1 MCGIVGAIS
10 GRNITPVLID
20 GLKRLEYRGYD
31 SAGIAVIKQG
41 EQSYQLDLRRSV
53 GRVANLEAIA
63 NGCSGNTGI
72 AHTRWA
78 THGRPAE
85 HNAHPH
91 TSSHQVAV
99 VHNGIIENHE
109 GLRALQK
116 ERGFPFSSETDT
128 EVIVHQIDWHMQQG
142 TDLLNAVRKTVN
154 ELKGAYGLGV
164 VSKQETE
171 SLIAARNGSPLLIGL
186 GDDENFVASD
196 MSALIPVCK
205 QYIVLEDGDVAKITR
220 SDITIYDGQG
230 NLVERKIHTSTL
242 SDDETD
248 LEGYAHFMKKE
259 IHEQTRAVTETLEGR
274 LGANSV
280 LELPFGDNAREIFDA
295 AKEIKIV
302 ACGTS
307 FFAANVARYW
317 FDEFGVRCDVEIASE
332 YRYRK
337 HVVNDGT
344 LFVTISQ
351 SGETLDTMAA
361 LEMAKTLG
369 YSNTLCICNSP
380 ESSLVRASDLTIFTH
395 AGREI
400 GVAST
405 KAFTS
410 QLVTLLLLAIC
421 LRRRQV
427 GNGRSIDDTE
437 KELVNELRTL
447 PQQIEKTF
455 ELENDIIAMSKHF
468 ADKTN
473 ALFLGRGAH
482 YPIAMEGALKL
493 KEISYIHAEAY
504 AAGEL
509 KHGPLA
515 LIDENMPV
523 VAVAPNDELLEKL
536 KSNLQEVRARGGKL
550 FVFADV
556 NSGIESDENTQV
568 LNVAP
573 VNNTISPIIY
583 VIPLQLLSYH
593 VALLKGTDIDKPR
606 NLAKSV
612 TVE

>member
-1 MCGIVGAIS
+1 MCGIVGAVAS
-10 GRNITPVLID
+10 RDITPTLLD
-20 GLKRLEYRGYD
+20 GLRRLEYRGYD
-31 SAGIAVIKQG
+31 SAGLAVVNADG
-41 EQSYQLDLRRSV
+41 ALDLRRSV
-53 GRVANLEAIA
+53 GRVASLKAITEHVA
-63 NGCSGNTGI
+63 GHVGI

-78 THGRPAE
+78 THGKPAE
-85 HNAHPH
+85 NNAHPH
-91 TSSHQVAV
+91 TSSSQVAV
-99 VHNGIIENHE
+99 VHNGIIENHQE
-109 GLRALQK
+109 LRSRQREL
-116 ERGFPFSSETDT
+116 GFPFSSETDT

-142 TDLLNAVRKTVN
+142 KDLLAAVQTTVQ
-154 ELKGAYGLGV
+154 ELHGAYGLGV
-164 VSKQETE
+164 VSKLEPDT
-171 SLIAARNGSPLLIGL
+171 LIAARSGSPLLIGI
-186 GDDENFVASD
+186 GVNENFIASD
-196 MSALIPVCK
+196 MSALIPVSN
-205 QYIVLEDGDVAKITR
+205 QYMVMEDGDIAKVTSR
-220 SDITIYDGQG
+220 SIQIFDRNGDP
-230 NLVERKIHTSTL
+230 VERKVIVSNL
-242 SDDETD
+242 SDDETE
-248 LEGYAHFMKKE
+248 LEGYAHYMKKE
-259 IHEQTRAVTETLEGR
+259 IHEQTRAITETLEGR
-274 LGANSV
+274 LGADSV
-280 LELPFGDNAREIFDA
+280 LELPFGEQARDIFDRTR
-295 AKEIKIV
+295 EIKII

-307 FFAANVARYW
+307 YYAASVARYW
-317 FDEFGVRCDVEIASE
+317 FEEFGIKCDVEIASE

-361 LEMAKTLG
+361 LEMAKG
-369 YSNTLCICNSP
+369 MNYINTLCICNVP

-405 KAFTS
+405 KAFTT
-410 QLVTLLLLAIC
+410 QLVTLLLVAIC

-427 GNGRSIDDTE
+427 GDGRSIDAVETE
-437 KELVNELRTL
+437 IVNELRTL
-447 PQQIEKTF
+447 PQQIENVLD
-455 ELENDIIAMSKHF
+455 LEDQIIAMSKYFSNKEH
-468 ADKTN
+468 

-482 YPIAMEGALKL
+482 FPIAMEGALKL

-515 LIDENMPV
+515 LIDEDMPV

-536 KSNLQEVRARGGKL
+536 KSNLEEVRARGGKL
-550 FVFADV
+550 FVFADAE
-556 NSGIESDENTQV
+556 SGLQSDQQGMV

-573 VNNTISPIIY
+573 VNNYIAPILY
-583 VIPLQLLSYH
+583 VVPLQLLAYH

>member
-1 MCGIVGAIS
+1 MCGIVGAVGS
-10 GRNITPVLID
+10 RNVTPILID

-31 SAGIAVIKQG
+31 SAGLAVVDENQN
-41 EQSYQLDLRRSV
+41 LDLRRSV
-53 GRVANLEAIA
+53 GRVASLESICDSV
-63 NGCSGNTGI
+63 NGNIGV

-85 HNAHPH
+85 NNAHPH
-91 TSSHQVAV
+91 TSSSQVAV
-99 VHNGIIENHE
+99 VHNGIIENHNE
-109 GLRALQK
+109 LRDIQK
-116 ERGFPFSSETDT
+116 QQGFPFSSETDT

-142 TDLLNAVRKTVN
+142 QDLFGAVQNTVK
-154 ELKGAYGLGV
+154 ELHGAYGLGV
-164 VSKQETE
+164 VSKQEPDL
-171 SLIAARNGSPLLIGL
+171 LIAARSGSPLLIGL
-186 GDDENFVASD
+186 GDGENFIASD
-196 MSALIPVCK
+196 MSALIPVSQK
-205 QYIVLEDGDVAKITR
+205 YMVMEDGDIAIIT
-220 SDITIYDGQG
+220 STSIDIFDFDGTPVKREV
-230 NLVERKIHTSTL
+230 LISTL
-242 SDDETD
+242 SDDETKLD
-248 LEGYAHFMKKE
+248 GFAHYMKKE
-259 IHEQTRAVTETLEGR
+259 IHEQTRAITETLEGR
-274 LGANSV
+274 LGSDSV
-280 LELPFGDNAREIFDA
+280 LELPFGENARDIFDKT
-295 AKEIKIV
+295 KELKII

-307 FFAANVARYW
+307 YNAACVARYW
-317 FDEFGVRCDVEIASE
+317 FEEFGIKCDVEIASE

-369 YSNTLCICNSP
+369 YTNTLCICNVP

-405 KAFTS
+405 KAFTT

-421 LRRRQV
+421 LRRRRI
-427 GNGRSIDDTE
+427 GDGRSTDAMEAEI
-437 KELVNELRTL
+437 VQELRSL
-447 PQQIEKTF
+447 PQQIENALD
-455 ELENDIIAMSKHF
+455 LETDIIAMSKHF
-468 ADKTN
+468 ANKHHT
-473 ALFLGRGAH
+473 LFLGRGAH
-482 YPIAMEGALKL
+482 YPIAVEGALKL

-515 LIDENMPV
+515 LIDEDMPV

-536 KSNLQEVRARGGKL
+536 KSNLEEVRARGGKL
-550 FVFADV
+550 YVFADA
-556 NSGIESDENTQV
+556 NSGLESDDETMV
-568 LNVAP
+568 LKVAP
-573 VNNTISPIIY
+573 VNNYIAPVIY
-583 VIPLQLLSYH
+583 TIPLQLLSYH
-593 VALLKGTDIDKPR
+593 VALIKGTDIDKPR

>member
-1 MCGIVGAIS
+1 MCGIVGAVAK
-10 GRNITPVLID
+10 RNITPVLLD

-31 SAGIAVIKQG
+31 SAGLAVVDANNA
-41 EQSYQLDLRRSV
+41 LDLKRSV
-53 GRVANLEAIA
+53 GRVVNLEKI
-63 NGCSGNTGI
+63 SDDTVGNIGV

-85 HNAHPH
+85 RNAHPH

-99 VHNGIIENHE
+99 VHNGIIENHKE
-109 GLRALQK
+109 FRQQQK
-116 ERGFPFSSETDT
+116 EQGFVFSSETDT
-128 EVIVHQIDWHMQQG
+128 EVIVHQIDFHMQNG
-142 TDLLNAVRKTVN
+142 ADLFGAVQKTVS
-154 ELKGAYGLGV
+154 ELEGAYGLGV
-164 VSKQETE
+164 VSKHEPNV
-171 SLIAARNGSPLLIGL
+171 LVAARSGSPLLIGL
-186 GDDENFVASD
+186 GDGENFIASD
-196 MSALIPVCK
+196 MSALIPVAQK
-205 QYIVLEDGDVAKITR
+205 YMVLEDGDIALLTDKDVQIFDA
-220 SDITIYDGQG
+220 DGAP
-230 NLVERKIHTSTL
+230 VEREVRISTL

-248 LEGYAHFMKKE
+248 LGGFAHYMKKE
-259 IHEQTRAVTETLEGR
+259 IHEQTRAITETLEGR
-274 LGANSV
+274 LGADSI
-280 LELPFGDNAREIFDA
+280 LELPFGENARAIFDA
-295 AKEIKIV
+295 AKEIKII

-307 FFAANVARYW
+307 YNAACVARYW
-317 FDEFGVRCDVEIASE
+317 FEEFGIKCDVEIASE

-337 HVVNDGT
+337 HVVNEGT

-369 YSNTLCICNSP
+369 YSNTLCICNVP

-405 KAFTS
+405 KAFTT
-410 QLVTLLLLAIC
+410 QLVTLLMVAIC
-421 LRRRQV
+421 LRRRRV
-427 GNGRSIDDTE
+427 SKDDTLE
-437 KELVNELRTL
+437 QEIVQELRSL
-447 PQQIEKTF
+447 PQKIENALS
-455 ELENDIIAMSKHF
+455 LENDIIAMSKHF
-468 ADKTN
+468 ADKNHT
-473 ALFLGRGAH
+473 LFLGRGAH
-482 YPIAMEGALKL
+482 YPIAIEGALKL

-536 KSNLQEVRARGGKL
+536 KSNLEEVRARGGKL
-550 FVFADV
+550 YVFADV
-556 NSGIESDENTQV
+556 KSGLESDEETMV

-573 VNNTISPIIY
+573 VNNYIAPVIY
-583 VIPLQLLSYH
+583 TIPLQLLSYH

>member
-1 MCGIVGAIS
+1 MCGIVGAIAS
-10 GRNITPVLID
+10 RDITPILID

-31 SAGIAVIKQG
+31 SAGLAVIAKNG
-41 EQSYQLDLRRSV
+41 DLDLRRSV
-53 GRVANLEAIA
+53 GRVAGLEAISDDV
-63 NGCSGNTGI
+63 SGHIGI

-78 THGRPAE
+78 THGRPAL

-91 TSSHQVAV
+91 TSSQQVAV
-99 VHNGIIENHE
+99 VHNGIIENHQE
-109 GLRALQK
+109 LRVQQTQK
-116 ERGFPFSSETDT
+116 GFVFSSETDT
-128 EVIVHQIDWHMQQG
+128 EVIVHQIDMHMQAG
-142 TDLLNAVRKTVN
+142 ADLLTAVQNTVD
-154 ELKGAYGLGV
+154 EIRGAYGLGV
-164 VSKQETE
+164 ISKHDN
-171 SLIAARNGSPLLIGL
+171 SRLIAARSGSPLLIGL
-186 GDDENFVASD
+186 ADGENFIASD
-196 MSALIPVCK
+196 MSALIPVCSN
-205 QYIVLEDGDVAKITR
+205 YMVLEDGDIADITR
-220 SDITIYDGQG
+220 DSVTIYDRDR
-230 NLVERKIHTSTL
+230 NVVERKVLVSTL

-248 LEGYAHFMKKE
+248 LEGYTHFMKKE
-259 IHEQTRAVTETLEGR
+259 IHEQTRAITETLEGR

-280 LELPFGDNAREIFDA
+280 LEIPFGENAKEIFDA
-295 AKEIKIV
+295 TKALKII

-307 FFAANVARYW
+307 YNAACVARYW
-317 FDEFGVRCDVEIASE
+317 FEEFGIRCDVEIASE

-337 HVVNDGT
+337 HVVDDGT

-361 LEMAKTLG
+361 LEMAKGLG
-369 YSNTLCICNSP
+369 YTNTLCICNAP

-405 KAFTS
+405 KAFTT

-421 LRRRQV
+421 LRRRALGLDSEGDSV
-427 GNGRSIDDTE
+427 EHEIVR
-437 KELVNELRTL
+437 ELRTL
-447 PQQIEKTF
+447 PNQIEHALN
-455 ELENDIIAMSKHF
+455 LEDEIIAMAKHF
-468 ADKTN
+468 ANKHHS
-473 ALFLGRGAH
+473 LFLGRGAH
-482 YPIAMEGALKL
+482 FPIAVEGALKL

-515 LIDENMPV
+515 LVDEDMPV

-536 KSNLQEVRARGGKL
+536 KSNLEEVRARGGRL
-550 FVFADV
+550 YVFADV
-556 NSGIESDENTQV
+556 NSGIESDDETMV

-573 VNNTISPIIY
+573 VNNFIAPIIY
-583 VIPLQLLSYH
+583 TIPLQLLAYH

>member
-1 MCGIVGAIS
+1 V
-10 GRNITPVLID
+10 T
-20 GLKRLEYRGYD
+20 LK
-31 SAGIAVIKQG
+31 
-41 EQSYQLDLRRSV
+41 LRASTV
-53 GRVANLEAIA
+53 
-63 NGCSGNTGI
+63 
-72 AHTRWA
+72 
-78 THGRPAE
+78 
-85 HNAHPH
+85 
-91 TSSHQVAV
+91 
-99 VHNGIIENHE
+99 IENHE
-109 GLRALQK
+109 QLRALQK

-142 TDLLNAVRKTVN
+142 ADLLLAVQKTAV
-154 ELKGAYGLGV
+154 ELEGAYGLGV
-164 VSKQETE
+164 VSKLEPDT
-171 SLIAARNGSPLLIGL
+171 LVAARSGSPLLIGL
-186 GDDENFVASD
+186 GENENFIASD
-196 MSALIPVCK
+196 MSALIPVAQK
-205 QYIVLEDGDVAKITR
+205 YIVMEDGDIAKVTR
-220 SDITIYDGQG
+220 EKVTIYDRKL
-230 NLVERKIHTSTL
+230 NEVERETLVSTL

-259 IHEQTRAVTETLEGR
+259 IHEQTRAITETLEGR

-280 LELPFGDNAREIFDA
+280 LELPFGEDARDIFDQ

-307 FFAANVARYW
+307 YYAASVARYW
-317 FDEFGVRCDVEIASE
+317 FDEFGIKCDVEIASE

-337 HVVNDGT
+337 HVVSDGT
-344 LFVTISQ
+344 LFLTISQ

-405 KAFTS
+405 KAFTT

-421 LRRRQV
+421 LRRRKV
-427 GNGRSIDDTE
+427 GDGRSIDVVE
-437 KELVNELRTL
+437 KELINELRSL
-447 PQQIEKTF
+447 PQQIENAL
-455 ELENDIIAMSKHF
+455 ELEPQIIAMSKHF

-550 FVFADV
+550 YVFADV
-556 NSGIESDENTQV
+556 DSGIESDDNTLV

>member
-1 MCGIVGAIS
+1 MCGIVGAVAQ
-10 GRNITPVLID
+10 RDVTPTLID

-31 SAGIAVIKQG
+31 SAGLAVVDADH
-41 EQSYQLDLRRSV
+41 QLDLRRSV
-53 GRVANLEAIA
+53 GRVASLEGI
-63 NGCSGNTGI
+63 CDTVTGYTGV

-91 TSSHQVAV
+91 TSSEQVAV
-99 VHNGIIENHE
+99 VHNGIIENHQE
-109 GLRALQK
+109 LREQQK
-116 ERGFPFSSETDT
+116 AQGFPFSSETDT

-142 TDLLNAVRKTVN
+142 CDLLQAVQKTVS
-154 ELKGAYGLGV
+154 ELRGAYGLGV
-164 VSKQETE
+164 VSKREPDT
-171 SLIAARNGSPLLIGL
+171 LIAARSGSPLLIGI
-186 GDDENFVASD
+186 GDEENFIASD
-196 MSALIPVCK
+196 MSALIPVSQK
-205 QYIVLEDGDVAKITR
+205 YMVLEDGDIAKVS
-220 SDITIYDGQG
+220 SDSIEIFDAEGKPI
-230 NLVERKIHTSTL
+230 ERKVIISNL
-242 SDDETD
+242 SDDETE
-248 LEGYAHFMKKE
+248 LEGYAHYMKKE
-259 IHEQTRAVTETLEGR
+259 IHEQTRAITETLEGR
-274 LGANSV
+274 LGADSV
-280 LELPFGDNAREIFDA
+280 LELPFGDNARDIFDRT
-295 AKEIKIV
+295 KELKII

-307 FFAANVARYW
+307 YYAASVARYW
-317 FDEFGVRCDVEIASE
+317 FEEFGIKCDVEIASE

-344 LFVTISQ
+344 LFMTISQ

-369 YSNTLCICNSP
+369 YSNTLCICNVP

-405 KAFTS
+405 KAFTT
-410 QLVTLLLLAIC
+410 QLVMLLMVAIC
-421 LRRRQV
+421 LRRRRA
-427 GNGRSIDDTE
+427 GDGRSTDAMEAEIV
-437 KELVNELRTL
+437 KELRSL
-447 PQQIEKTF
+447 PKQIENVLA
-455 ELENDIIAMSKHF
+455 LEEDIIGMSKHF
-468 ADKTN
+468 SSKEH

-482 YPIAMEGALKL
+482 FPIAMEGALKL

-515 LIDENMPV
+515 LIDEDMPV

-536 KSNLQEVRARGGKL
+536 KSNLEEVRARGGKL
-550 FVFADV
+550 FVFADAE
-556 NSGIESDENTQV
+556 SGLKSDQDTMV

-573 VNNTISPIIY
+573 VNNYIAPMLY
-583 VIPLQLLSYH
+583 VVPLQLLAYH

>member
-1 MCGIVGAIS
+1 MCGIVGAIAS
-10 GRNITPVLID
+10 RDITPILID

-31 SAGIAVIKQG
+31 SAGLAVIAKDG
-41 EQSYQLDLRRSV
+41 DLDLRRSV
-53 GRVANLEAIA
+53 GRVAGLEAISDDV
-63 NGCSGNTGI
+63 SGHIGI

-78 THGRPAE
+78 THGRPAL

-91 TSSHQVAV
+91 TSSQQVAV
-99 VHNGIIENHE
+99 VHNGIIENHQE
-109 GLRALQK
+109 LRVQQTQK
-116 ERGFPFSSETDT
+116 GFVFSSETDT
-128 EVIVHQIDWHMQQG
+128 EVIVHQIDMHMQAG
-142 TDLLNAVRKTVN
+142 ADLLTAVQNTVD
-154 ELKGAYGLGV
+154 EIRGAYGLGV
-164 VSKQETE
+164 ISKHDN
-171 SLIAARNGSPLLIGL
+171 SRLIAARSGSPLLIGL
-186 GDDENFVASD
+186 ADGENFIASD
-196 MSALIPVCK
+196 MSALIPVCSN
-205 QYIVLEDGDVAKITR
+205 YMVLEDGDIADITKH
-220 SDITIYDGQG
+220 SVTIYDRDR
-230 NLVERKIHTSTL
+230 NVVERKVLVSTL

-248 LEGYAHFMKKE
+248 LEGYTHFMKKE
-259 IHEQTRAVTETLEGR
+259 IHEQTRAITETLEGR

-280 LELPFGDNAREIFDA
+280 LEIPFGENAKEIFDA
-295 AKEIKIV
+295 AKALKII

-307 FFAANVARYW
+307 YNAACVARYW
-317 FDEFGVRCDVEIASE
+317 FEEFGVRCDVEIASE

-337 HVVNDGT
+337 HVVDDGT

-361 LEMAKTLG
+361 LEMAKGLG
-369 YSNTLCICNSP
+369 YTNTLCICNAP

-405 KAFTS
+405 KAFTT
-410 QLVTLLLLAIC
+410 QLVTLLMLAIC
-421 LRRRQV
+421 LRRRALGLDADGDSV
-427 GNGRSIDDTE
+427 EHEIV
-437 KELVNELRTL
+437 KELRTL
-447 PQQIEKTF
+447 PNQIEHALN
-455 ELENDIIAMSKHF
+455 LEDDIIAMAKHF
-468 ADKTN
+468 ADKQHT
-473 ALFLGRGAH
+473 LFLGRGAH
-482 YPIAMEGALKL
+482 FPIAVEGALKL

-515 LIDENMPV
+515 LVDEDMPV

-536 KSNLQEVRARGGKL
+536 KSNLEEVRARGGRL
-550 FVFADV
+550 YVFADA
-556 NSGIESDENTQV
+556 NAGLESDDETMV

-573 VNNTISPIIY
+573 VNNFIAPIIY
-583 VIPLQLLSYH
+583 TIPLQLLAYH

>member
-1 MCGIVGAIS
+1 MCGIVGAVAS
-10 GRNITPVLID
+10 RNVTPTLLD
-20 GLKRLEYRGYD
+20 GLRRLEYRGYD
-31 SAGIAVIKQG
+31 SAGLAVIDGNQ
-41 EQSYQLDLRRSV
+41 ELDLRRSL
-53 GRVANLEAIA
+53 GRVASLERI
-63 NGCSGNTGI
+63 CSSVDGHTGV

-91 TSSHQVAV
+91 TSSNQVAV
-99 VHNGIIENHE
+99 VHNGIIENHNE
-109 GLRALQK
+109 LRAQQK
-116 ERGFPFSSETDT
+116 VKGFPFSSQTDT

-142 TDLLNAVRKTVN
+142 NDLFNAVQSTVK
-154 ELKGAYGLGV
+154 ELHGAYGLGV
-164 VSKQETE
+164 VSKLEPDV
-171 SLIAARNGSPLLIGL
+171 LIAARSGSPLLIGL
-186 GDDENFVASD
+186 GSGENFIASD
-196 MSALIPVCK
+196 MSALIPVS
-205 QYIVLEDGDVAKITR
+205 QRYMVMEDGDIAKIT
-220 SDITIYDGQG
+220 STTVDIFDFDG
-230 NLVERKIHTSTL
+230 NPVDREILVSTL

-248 LEGYAHFMKKE
+248 LGGYPHYMKKE
-259 IHEQTRAVTETLEGR
+259 IHEQTRAITETLEGR
-274 LGANSV
+274 LGADSV
-280 LELPFGDNAREIFDA
+280 LELPFGDNARDIFDK
-295 AKEIKIV
+295 AKELKII

-307 FFAANVARYW
+307 YNAACVARYW
-317 FDEFGVRCDVEIASE
+317 FEEFGIKCDVEIASE

-361 LEMAKTLG
+361 LEMAKTMG
-369 YSNTLCICNSP
+369 YTNTLCICNVP

-405 KAFTS
+405 KAFTT
-410 QLVTLLLLAIC
+410 QLVTLLMLAIC
-421 LRRRQV
+421 LRRRRI
-427 GNGRSIDDTE
+427 GDGRSADAMEAEI
-437 KELVNELRTL
+437 VQELRTL
-447 PQQIEKTF
+447 PQQIENALDV
-455 ELENDIIAMSKHF
+455 EEDIIAMAKHF
-468 ADKTN
+468 GDKHN

-482 YPIAMEGALKL
+482 YPIAVEGALKL

-536 KSNLQEVRARGGKL
+536 KSNLEEVRARGGKL
-550 FVFADV
+550 YVFADA
-556 NSGIESDENTQV
+556 NSGLETDHETMV
-568 LNVAP
+568 LKVAP
-573 VNNTISPIIY
+573 VNNYIAPVIY
-583 VIPLQLLSYH
+583 TIPLQLLSYH

>member
-1 MCGIVGAIS
+1 MCGIVGAIAS
-10 GRNITPVLID
+10 RDITPILID

-31 SAGIAVIKQG
+31 SAGLAVIAENG
-41 EQSYQLDLRRSV
+41 DLDLRRSV
-53 GRVANLEAIA
+53 GRVAGLEAISDDV
-63 NGCSGNTGI
+63 SGHIGI

-78 THGRPAE
+78 THGRPAL

-91 TSSHQVAV
+91 TSSQQVAV
-99 VHNGIIENHE
+99 VHNGIIENHQE
-109 GLRALQK
+109 LRVQQTQK
-116 ERGFPFSSETDT
+116 GFVFSSETDT
-128 EVIVHQIDWHMQQG
+128 EVIVHQIDMHMQAG
-142 TDLLNAVRKTVN
+142 ADLLTAVQNTVD
-154 ELKGAYGLGV
+154 EIRGAYGLGV
-164 VSKQETE
+164 ISKHDN
-171 SLIAARNGSPLLIGL
+171 SRLIAARSGSPLLIGL
-186 GDDENFVASD
+186 ADGENFIASD
-196 MSALIPVCK
+196 MSALIPVCSN
-205 QYIVLEDGDVAKITR
+205 YMVLEDGDIADITR
-220 SDITIYDGQG
+220 DSVTIYDRDR
-230 NLVERKIHTSTL
+230 NVVERKVLVSTL

-248 LEGYAHFMKKE
+248 LEGYTHFMKKE
-259 IHEQTRAVTETLEGR
+259 IHEQTRAITETLEGR

-280 LELPFGDNAREIFDA
+280 LEIPFGENAKEIFDA
-295 AKEIKIV
+295 TKALKII

-307 FFAANVARYW
+307 YNAACVARYW
-317 FDEFGVRCDVEIASE
+317 FEEFGIRCDVEIASE

-337 HVVNDGT
+337 HVVDDGT

-361 LEMAKTLG
+361 LEMAKGLG
-369 YSNTLCICNSP
+369 YTNTLCICNAP

-405 KAFTS
+405 KAFTT

-421 LRRRQV
+421 LRRRALGLDSEGDSV
-427 GNGRSIDDTE
+427 EHEIVR
-437 KELVNELRTL
+437 ELRTL
-447 PQQIEKTF
+447 PNQIEHALN
-455 ELENDIIAMSKHF
+455 LEDEIIAMAKHF
-468 ADKTN
+468 ANKHHS
-473 ALFLGRGAH
+473 LFLGRGAH
-482 YPIAMEGALKL
+482 FPIAVEGALKL

-515 LIDENMPV
+515 LVDEDMPV

-536 KSNLQEVRARGGKL
+536 KSNLEEVRARGGRL
-550 FVFADV
+550 YVFADV
-556 NSGIESDENTQV
+556 NSGIESDDETMV

-573 VNNTISPIIY
+573 VNNFIAPIIY
-583 VIPLQLLSYH
+583 TIPLQLLAYH

>member
-1 MCGIVGAIS
+1 MCGIVGAIAN
-10 GRNITPVLID
+10 RDITSVLID

-31 SAGIAVIKQG
+31 SAGLALVDQNN
-41 EQSYQLDLRRSV
+41 ELDLRRSV
-53 GRVANLEAIA
+53 GRVANLEEISSD
-63 NGCSGNTGI
+63 CIGNSGI

-99 VHNGIIENHE
+99 VHNGIIENHQQ
-109 GLRALQK
+109 LRTQQK
-116 ERGFPFSSETDT
+116 EQGFVFSSETDT

-142 TDLLNAVRKTVN
+142 ASLLKAVQNTVN
-154 ELKGAYGLGV
+154 ELEGAYGLGV
-164 VSKQETE
+164 VSKLEPDT
-171 SLIAARNGSPLLIGL
+171 LVAARSGSPLLVGL
-186 GDDENFVASD
+186 GDGENFIASD
-196 MSALIPVCK
+196 MSALIPVAQK
-205 QYIVLEDGDVAKITR
+205 YMVLEDGDIAEVR
-220 SDITIYDGQG
+220 SDSVTIFDSNG
-230 NLVERKIHTSTL
+230 NQVQREVRISTL
-242 SDDETD
+242 SDDETE
-248 LEGYAHFMKKE
+248 LGGFAHYMKKE
-259 IHEQTRAVTETLEGR
+259 IHEQTRAITETLEGR
-274 LGANSV
+274 LGADSV
-280 LELPFGDNAREIFDA
+280 LELPFGENARAIFDG
-295 AKEIKIV
+295 AKELKII

-307 FFAANVARYW
+307 FYAANVARYW
-317 FDEFGVRCDVEIASE
+317 FEEFGIRCDVEIASE

-337 HVVNDGT
+337 HVVNEGT

-361 LEMAKTLG
+361 LEMAKGLG
-369 YSNTLCICNSP
+369 YSNTLCICNVP
-380 ESSLVRASDLTIFTH
+380 ESSLVRASDLTILTH

-405 KAFTS
+405 KAFTT
-410 QLVTLLLLAIC
+410 QLVTLLMLAIC
-421 LRRRQV
+421 LRRRRI
-427 GNGRSIDDTE
+427 GDGRNVDQMEKDIV
-437 KELVNELRTL
+437 KELRSL
-447 PQQIEKTF
+447 PQQIEHALN
-455 ELENDIIAMSKHF
+455 LEQDIIAMAKQF
-468 ADKTN
+468 TDKQN

-482 YPIAMEGALKL
+482 FPIAMEGALKL

-536 KSNLQEVRARGGKL
+536 KSNLEEVRARGGKL
-550 FVFADV
+550 FVFADAE
-556 NSGIESDENTQV
+556 SGLKSDDDTMV
-568 LNVAP
+568 LEVAP
-573 VNNTISPIIY
+573 VNNYISPIIY

-593 VALLKGTDIDKPR
+593 VALNKGTDIDKPR

>member
-1 MCGIVGAIS
+1 MCGIIGAIS
-10 GRNITPVLID
+10 ERDITPILID

-31 SAGIAVIKQG
+31 SAGIAVIN
-41 EQSYQLDLRRSV
+41 EDSQLDLKRSV
-53 GRVANLEAIA
+53 GRVANLESISHSSI
-63 NGCSGNTGI
+63 GKIGI

-78 THGRPAE
+78 THGVPAI

-91 TSSHQVAV
+91 ISSNQVAI
-99 VHNGIIENHE
+99 VHNGIIENHQD
-109 GLRALQK
+109 LRKNQK
-116 ERGFPFSSETDT
+116 ERGFTFSSETDT
-128 EVIVHQIDWHMQQG
+128 EVIVHQIDWHMQQN
-142 TDLLNAVRKTVN
+142 TNLLEAVHKTIN
-154 ELKGAYGLGV
+154 ELEGAYGLGV
-164 VSKQETE
+164 VSKHDPDT
-171 SLIAARNGSPLLIGL
+171 LIAARNGSPLLIGL
-186 GDDENFVASD
+186 GENENFIASD
-196 MSALIPVCK
+196 MLALIPVAQK
-205 QYIVLEDGDVAKITR
+205 YIVLEDGDIAKVTR
-220 SDITIYDGQG
+220 NEVIVYD
-230 NLVERKIHTSTL
+230 NDLNPVNREIRVSTL

-259 IHEQTRAVTETLEGR
+259 IHEQTRAITETLEGR

-280 LELPFGDNAREIFDA
+280 LELPFGESARDIFDA

-307 FFAANVARYW
+307 YYAANVARYW

-337 HVVNDGT
+337 HTVKEGT
-344 LFVTISQ
+344 LFLTISQ

-405 KAFTS
+405 KAFTT
-410 QLVTLLLLAIC
+410 QLVTLLMLAIC

-427 GNGRSIDDTE
+427 GDGRTVDDVE
-437 KELVNELRTL
+437 KELVHELRTL
-447 PQQIEKTF
+447 PQQIEQTF
-455 ELENDIIAMSKHF
+455 ELENDIIIMSKHF
-468 ADKTN
+468 ADKNN

-515 LIDENMPV
+515 LVDENMPV
-523 VAVAPNDELLEKL
+523 VAVAPNDQLLEKL

-550 FVFADV
+550 FVFADIDA
-556 NSGIESDENTQV
+556 GIKSDENTFV